1 MSLTKVYTALQ
12 RMRELSSSNVPFSFS
27 FWSYSEKR
35 GESNG
40 LKIIGRAVL
49 RTGMSSKMSVKSE
62 VLIAYTDLDTGKHGF
77 AYLPLILTFNN
88 CDLK

>member
-1 MSLTKVYTALQ
+1 MSLTKVYSALE

-40 LKIIGRAVL
+40 LKQISRAVL
-49 RTGMSSKMSVKSE
+49 RTGLSSKISDKSE
-62 VLIAYTDLDTGKHGF
+62 ILIAYTDLDSGNPGF